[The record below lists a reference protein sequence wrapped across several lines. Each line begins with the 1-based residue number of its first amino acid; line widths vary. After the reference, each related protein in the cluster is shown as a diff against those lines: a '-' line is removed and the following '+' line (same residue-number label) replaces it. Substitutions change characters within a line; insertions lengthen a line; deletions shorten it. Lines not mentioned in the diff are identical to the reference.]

1 MAKKRKKK
9 GHGGLKFLA
18 FVVAITAVIITVSM
32 THNSEFVQRVL
43 GNREDR
49 RVERL
54 ALTPRFGFAS
64 AKLHITVAE
73 IYNSEAGGPV
83 DLTSTRDVSI
93 DRESL
98 TAKSDVKIDRTA
110 TEVAPGVNAIPYDAL
125 NASFTEIL
133 TQNNRY
139 ESPTDPGKPWTWYPI
154 GPYYYGTEID
164 AHYIPM
170 IDDIMGF
177 ELRDSALQADDGRTR
192 LGIHVDGS
200 PARHRADTA
209 VRRDNELHVRL
220 RSRHLSS
227 RSCRSSPPGPRSL
240 GPGSTPVTLTIGFD
254 DVGLLRFADVEIGSA
269 VATTVAQQLGT
280 KHSAVYH
287 YTLVVDDISGDAI
300 SIDVPTDVVDA
311 PPDAP

>member
-1 MAKKRKKK
+1 MMAKKRKKK

-18 FVVAITAVIITVSM
+18 VVGVIVAVIVTVST

-49 RVERL
+49 RVERT
-54 ALTPRFGFAS
+54 AITPRFGFAS
-64 AKLHITVAE
+64 ARLHVTLAE

-83 DLTSTRDVSI
+83 DLTTTRDVSI

-98 TAKSDVKIDRTA
+98 TAKSDVKVERTA
-110 TEVAPGVNAIPYDAL
+110 TEVAPGVNAIPFDAL

-133 TQNNRY
+133 TTNNRY
-139 ESPTDPGKPWTWYPI
+139 ESPTDPGQPWTWYPI

-170 IDDIMGF
+170 VDDIMGF
-177 ELRDSALQADDGRTR
+177 ELRDLPSKPMV
-192 LGIHVDGS
+192 IE
-200 PARHRADTA
+200 PASGFRST
-209 VRRDNELHVRL
+209 VRRVTGPTPPSAVTTSYTYEIDLDTYRRAVPIL
-220 RSRHLSS
+220 AS
-227 RSCRSSPPGPRSL
+227 RSDLR

-254 DVGLLRFADVEIGSA
+254 DVGLLRFADIEMASA

-280 KHSAVYH
+280 KHSAIYH
-287 YTLVVDDISGDAI
+287 YTLTVDDISGDPI
-300 SIDVPTDVVDA
+300 SIDVPTNVVDA
-311 PPDAP
+311 PANTP

>member
-18 FVVAITAVIITVSM
+18 FVVAIAALIITVSM
-32 THNSEFVQRVL
+32 THNSAFVQRVL
-43 GNREDR
+43 GHREDR
-49 RVERL
+49 RVEHL

-64 AKLHITVAE
+64 ARLHITVAE

-98 TAKSDVKIDRTA
+98 TAKSEVKIDRTA
-110 TEVAPGVNAIPYDAL
+110 TEVAPGVSAIPYDAL

-133 TQNNRY
+133 TRNNRY
-139 ESPTDPGKPWTWYPI
+139 ESPTDPGQPWTWYPI

-177 ELRDSALQADDGRTR
+177 ELRDLPSKPMTIEPASGFKSTVRRRVNGPTPPSAVTTSYTYELDLDTYRRAVPILAGRTN
-192 LGIHVDGS
+192 L
-200 PARHRADTA
+200 
-209 VRRDNELHVRL
+209 
-220 RSRHLSS
+220 
-227 RSCRSSPPGPRSL
+227 L
-240 GPGSTPVTLTIGFD
+240 GPGNTPVTLTIGFD
-254 DVGLLRFADVEIGSA
+254 DVGLLRFADVDMGSA

-280 KHSAVYH
+280 KHDAVYR
-287 YTLVVDDISGDAI
+287 YTLTVDDISGDAI
-300 SIDVPTDVVDA
+300 SIDVPTNVVDA
-311 PPDAP
+311 PADAP

>member
-9 GHGGLKFLA
+9 GHGGLKFLSV
-18 FVVAITAVIITVSM
+18 VVAIVAVIVTVSM
-32 THNSEFVQRVL
+32 TKDSEFVQRVL

-49 RVERL
+49 RLERT

-64 AKLHITVAE
+64 ARLHITLAE
-73 IYNSEAGGPV
+73 IYNSAEGGTV
-83 DLTSTRDVSI
+83 DLTTTRDVSI

-133 TQNNRY
+133 TKNNRY
-139 ESPTDPGKPWTWYPI
+139 ESPADPGQPWTWYPI

-177 ELRDSALQADDGRTR
+177 ELRDLPSKPMTIEPASGFKSTVRRRVTGPTPPSAVTTSYTYEIDLDTYRRAVPILAGRTAFR
-192 LGIHVDGS
+192 
-200 PARHRADTA
+200 
-209 VRRDNELHVRL
+209 
-220 RSRHLSS
+220 
-227 RSCRSSPPGPRSL
+227 

-254 DVGLLRFADVEIGSA
+254 DVGLLRFADVDMGSA

-280 KHSAVYH
+280 KHSASYH
-287 YTLVVDDISGDAI
+287 YTLTVDDISGDAI

-311 PPDAP
+311 PDDTP